1 MNGIAGKPGWSWIF
15 TLEGIFTVL
24 IGVASF
30 WIVQDFPETAKF
42 LTEDE
47 SMRLFSVAMNRILSL

>member
-15 TLEGIFTVL
+15 ILEGIFTVL
-24 IGVASF
+24 VGVASF
-30 WIVQDFPETAKF
+30 WIVQDFPETANF

-47 SMRLFSVAMNRILSL
+47 SM